1 MTKIHPTSTVDPTAK
16 LAEGV
21 EIGAYAVV
29 EADVEIGA
37 GTVLRPHA
45 VIRRYTSLGQ
55 GNLVDSF
62 ATLGGDPQ
70 DFKFDPATISYVRI
84 GHNNT
89 FREGVTIS
97 RATGEGA
104 ATTVGN
110 HTYWMAN
117 SHAAHNCTI
126 HDDAVLANGALLSG
140 HCIIGRGA
148 IISGNSA
155 IHQFCWIGE
164 SVMFQGMTG
173 INMHVPPYVVCADI
187 NNVVTLNAVGLR
199 RRPDISPEDRKQIKE
214 AFKITYRSGM
224 NTTQALEEMDA
235 RKDWGVAAGR
245 FREFIR
251 QVLNAE
257 RPYNR
262 GLCPRLSRA
271 KVRRGKEK

>member
-1 MTKIHPTSTVDPTAK
+1 MTKIHPTSNVDPKAK

-21 EIGAYAVV
+21 EIGAFSVV

-37 GTVLRPHA
+37 GTVIRPHA
-45 VIRRYTSLGQ
+45 VIRRYTTLGQ

-62 ATLGGDPQ
+62 AALGGEPQ
-70 DFKFDPATISYVRI
+70 DVKFEPDMVSFLRI

-104 ATTVGN
+104 VTSVGS

-117 SHAAHNCTI
+117 SHAGHNCAI
-126 HDDAVLANGALLSG
+126 HDEAILANNALASG
-140 HCIIGRGA
+140 HCTIGRGV
-148 IISGNSA
+148 IISGNCA
-155 IHQFCWIGE
+155 LHQFCWIGE
-164 SVMFQGMTG
+164 SVLFQGMTG
-173 INMHVPPYVVCADI
+173 ISMHVPPYVICSGA
-187 NNVVTLNAVGLR
+187 NNVVSLNAVGLR
-199 RRPDISPEDRKQIKE
+199 RRPDISPEDRGQIKE
-214 AFKITYRSGM
+214 AFQITYRSGM
-224 NTTQALEEMDA
+224 NTTRALEEMDS
-235 RKDWGVAAGR
+235 RKDWGGAAGR

-262 GLCPRLSRA
+262 GLCPHLSRT
-271 KVRRGKEK
+271 KMRHGKGE